1 MSRDLF
7 IENPFIAGI
16 NEIRSSWGRF
26 LALGIALT
34 VLGFVCIVGNIT
46 ATFATVFVFGWAL
59 LFAGVLALIHAFQV
73 RTWSG
78 FFLYFFTALLRGVTG
93 YLLIRYPAAGAFSLT
108 LLLASFFLV
117 TGIFRAV
124 GSALLKFPR
133 WGWAVFSGIVS
144 VALGFMLFM
153 QMPTASIWF
162 IGLAIGVDLVFDGGC
177 LIAFAAALN
186 SLPKLHMTSKA
197 A

>member
-1 MSRDLF
+1 MSSDKF
-7 IENPFIAGI
+7 FENPFIAGI
-16 NEIRSSWGRF
+16 NEIRSSWGWF
-26 LALGIALT
+26 LALGIGLT
-34 VLGFVCIVGNIT
+34 FLGFVCIAGNIA
-46 ATFATVFVFGWAL
+46 ATFAAVLVFGWAL

-93 YLLIRYPAAGAFSLT
+93 YLLIRYPTAGAFTLT
-108 LLLASFFLV
+108 LVLASFFLV

-133 WGWAVFSGIVS
+133 WGWAVFSGIIS
-144 VALGFMLFM
+144 TALGLMLFM
-153 QMPTASIWF
+153 QMPAASVWF
-162 IGLAIGVDLVFDGGC
+162 IGLAVGIDLVFEGGW
-177 LIAFAAALN
+177 LIAFATALN
-186 SLPKLHMTSKA
+186 SLPRLYKAKA

>member
-16 NEIRSSWGRF
+16 NEIRSSWGWF

>member
-1 MSRDLF
+1 MSNDRFL
-7 IENPFIAGI
+7 ENPFIAGI
-16 NEIRSSWGRF
+16 NEIRSSWGWC

-34 VLGFVCIVGNIT
+34 ILGFACVVGNIA
-46 ATFATVFVFGWAL
+46 ATFATVLVFGWVL

-78 FFLYFFTALLRGVTG
+78 FFLYFFIALLRGVTG
-93 YLLIRYPAAGAFSLT
+93 YLLIRYPSAGAFTLT

-124 GSALLKFPR
+124 GSTLLKFPR
-133 WGWAVFSGIVS
+133 WGWATFSGIVS
-144 VALGFMLFM
+144 IALGVMLFM
-153 QMPTASIWF
+153 QMPAASIWF
-162 IGLAIGVDLVFDGGC
+162 IGFAVGVDLVFDGGW
-177 LIAFAAALN
+177 LIAFATALN
-186 SLPKLHMTSKA
+186 SLPKLYQTTKA